1 MHIKATDAATIA
13 DALNTF
19 ITKKQLDYQ
28 KLVGQAYDGA
38 AVFSGR
44 RTGVQVQMRIRTN
57 SAHAIYFHCACHRL
71 QLASIQAA
79 ERNPEIKKVFGMMTN
94 IWKLFY
100 YSPKKAEK
108 ILKEI
113 QSALQLP
120 ELKIVKPSDTRWL
133 SHECCMKAIK
143 KELLALNITLQQLYK
158 ATGDAEAFGLSTL
171 LCSHTIISGIILLSE
186 VLDVLAII
194 NAAMQTKIA
203 DFSKI
208 PSFMKFLL
216 EELKSL
222 INEGSEWYTSVQT
235 TITKLKEEYDL
246 SVNTGEDH
254 LT

>member
-1 MHIKATDAATIA
+1 MSVKISTCEELSVCCRWLVDGKPEEHFMTILHIKATDAATIA

-19 ITKKQLDYQ
+19 ITKKQLDYH

-44 RTGVQVQMRIRTN
+44 RTGVQMRIRTH

-100 YSPKKAEK
+100 YSPKKAET
-108 ILKEI
+108 LKEI

-133 SHECCMKAIK
+133 SHN
-143 KELLALNITLQQLYK
+143 KEGASCTDYYIAAALRSYR
-158 ATGDAEAFGLSTL
+158 
-171 LCSHTIISGIILLSE
+171 
-186 VLDVLAII
+186 
-194 NAAMQTKIA
+194 
-203 DFSKI
+203 
-208 PSFMKFLL
+208 
-216 EELKSL
+216 
-222 INEGSEWYTSVQT
+222 
-235 TITKLKEEYDL
+235 
-246 SVNTGEDH
+246 
-254 LT
+254 